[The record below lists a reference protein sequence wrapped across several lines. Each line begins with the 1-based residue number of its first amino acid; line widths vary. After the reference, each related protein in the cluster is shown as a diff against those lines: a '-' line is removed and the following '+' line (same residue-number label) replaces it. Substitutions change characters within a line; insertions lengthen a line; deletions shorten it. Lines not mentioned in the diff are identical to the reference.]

1 MNYDDGTGMAMAG
14 WIPIAL
20 AAGDES
26 LASSPSPP
34 STPSPTEASR
44 SPQFIYETRGEH
56 QHMFRD
62 MPVNPALSTSPAPSS
77 PARQTAAPALTTEP
91 TRQQEPPIPSP
102 QNLQSVYPSPP
113 TYKLT
118 CRLLEQLSSWL
129 VDALFHDELA
139 LTTHQ
144 RRVLL
149 GYWVWAGLDAS
160 DTPACLLSE
169 VGSTQVGAIVPRWK
183 RLVTTH
189 KSNGR
194 DMKRKDKYEEDEIGE
209 LPDIAKGLVAA
220 WLLDMLQTDA
230 VALTRRQQAQ
240 IRRFWREDEELQM
253 MDMPQGLVPL

>member
-62 MPVNPALSTSPAPSS
+62 MP
-77 PARQTAAPALTTEP
+77 
-91 TRQQEPPIPSP
+91 EPPIPSP